1 MDQTILG
8 GGVISGEEMERRR
21 QAVEQARAANIR
33 QGYVHDPVL
42 EDANERFIRGEIDL
56 ATLRQEM
63 RDSIHAGR

>member
-33 QGYVHDPVL
+33 QGYC
-42 EDANERFIRGEIDL
+42 
-56 ATLRQEM
+56 
-63 RDSIHAGR
+63 S